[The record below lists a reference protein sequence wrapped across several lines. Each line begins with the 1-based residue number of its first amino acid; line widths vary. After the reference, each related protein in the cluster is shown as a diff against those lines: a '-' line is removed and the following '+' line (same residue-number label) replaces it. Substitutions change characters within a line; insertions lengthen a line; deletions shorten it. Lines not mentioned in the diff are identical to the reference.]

1 MRWWRREKFE
11 VLWEKRRGRA
21 RACIVGGALEV
32 RERVARGWS
41 VRKFEEGAGEVRQKN
56 GVDER

>member
-1 MRWWRREKFE
+1 M
-11 VLWEKRRGRA
+11 LWEKRRGRA